1 MLIFFGILQG
11 GHYNVQ
17 SFPCILNQILNLL
30 AMEHLKKQVSH
41 ETHFE
46 KCWFKEHSW
55 GLNMGNKMRARD
67 RGESHLR
74 SLSQQRTSS
83 SSKMTH
89 QRQKNSSSVISRSYQ
104 EVNTLRGSGW
114 EISNPVGKI
123 LPNLLASSHDL
134 PFTHGKSQMCS
145 NSSNFKLKNLKNRLN
160 FTCS

>member
-1 MLIFFGILQG
+1 MD
-11 GHYNVQ
+11 
-17 SFPCILNQILNLL
+17 
-30 AMEHLKKQVSH
+30 HLKKQVSH

-55 GLNMGNKMRARD
+55 DLNMGNKMRARD

-74 SLSQQRTSS
+74 SLSQQRTS

-123 LPNLLASSHDL
+123 LPNLLACSHDL

-145 NSSNFKLKNLKNRLN
+145 NSSNFKLKNLKKQIELHVQLRRVNQRQRNANILPRMTNREKRLP
-160 FTCS
+160 SI